1 MEMSMAMAPR
11 FIGSF
16 FAALMAAGLALQPA
30 VAAKIDAKAK
40 AVAAIPARPGPVASP
55 RPVASKAPAA
65 ANAPAIGID
74 TQAAHAIIIEVETG
88 AVLLDKAAD
97 QPFPPASLNKLMTAY
112 VVFDMLKKGEAKLTD
127 QLPVSE
133 EAWRLG
139 GSKMFV
145 PLGGKVSIDDLVH
158 GMIIQSGND
167 ACLVLA
173 EGLAGS
179 EQAFVDLMN
188 KKAKEIGLDHS
199 HFANVTGLPD
209 PNGWVTARDLATLA
223 VRTIQDFPEFY
234 KIYGEKEFVFNNIK
248 QGNRNPLLY
257 DNDGA
262 DGLKTGHT
270 EELGYSVTGSV
281 KRGERRIVIVLGG
294 LPTMKARAQ
303 ESERLVDWAFRE
315 FNDYRLFSAGDTVDE
330 AQVWLGADARV
341 PLSVTKNL
349 VVTLPR
355 QARPGMKVTL
365 QYDSPIPAPVAKG
378 ETLGKIV
385 VTAPNL
391 VPIEMPLVA
400 TRNVPRMNAVGRIAT
415 LAGYLVWGERH

>member
-1 MEMSMAMAPR
+1 MGMMPRLIGIAMTV
-11 FIGSF
+11 
-16 FAALMAAGLALQPA
+16 LLTAGLA
-30 VAAKIDAKAK
+30 
-40 AVAAIPARPGPVASP
+40 G
-55 RPVASKAPAA
+55 APAA
-65 ANAPAIGID
+65 AKTGARAKARASIPAAIASAATDASGSPAIGID
-74 TQAAHAIIIEVETG
+74 TQAAHAIIVEVETG
-88 AVLLDKAAD
+88 TVLLDKAAD

-112 VVFDMLKKGEAKLTD
+112 VVFDMLKKGQAKLTD
-127 QLPVSE
+127 ELPVSE

-145 PLGGKVSIDDLVH
+145 PLGAKVSIDDLVH

-188 KKAKEIGLDHS
+188 KIAKKIGLKNS

-223 VRTIQDFPEFY
+223 IRTIQDFPEYY

-257 DNDGA
+257 ENDGA

-270 EELGYSVTGSV
+270 EESGYSVTGSV
-281 KRGERRIVIVLGG
+281 KRGDRRIVIVLGG
-294 LPTMKARAQ
+294 LPTMRARAQ

-315 FNDYRLFSAGDTVDE
+315 FDDEHLFTAGETIEE
-330 AQVWLGADARV
+330 APVWLGADARV
-341 PLSVTKNL
+341 PLSVGRDL
-349 VVTLPR
+349 MVTLSR
-355 QARPGMKVTL
+355 QERAGMKVTL
-365 QYDSPIPAPVAKG
+365 QYDSPIPAPIKKG
-378 ETLGKIV
+378 EAVGKID
-385 VTAPNL
+385 VTAPGMA
-391 VPIEMPLVA
+391 PIELALVA
-400 TRNVPRMNAVGRIAT
+400 AANVGRMDAIGRIAT
-415 LAGYLVWGERH
+415 LAGYLAWGQRH